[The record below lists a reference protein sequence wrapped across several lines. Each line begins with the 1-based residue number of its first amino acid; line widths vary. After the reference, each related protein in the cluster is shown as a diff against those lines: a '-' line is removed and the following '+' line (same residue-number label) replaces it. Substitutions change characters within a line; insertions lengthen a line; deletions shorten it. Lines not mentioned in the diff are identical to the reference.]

1 MRTKEKRIFEEYEI
15 ATIIQQV
22 LQAIEYLHSK
32 KIVHRDIKPENIVF
46 CKTTDLR
53 IKLIDLGLV
62 NALMLFFFVIVFVNF
77 QTEKIIEG
85 FQIFFV
91 SICSISGKIKC
102 CVSFV
107 DVL

>member
-53 IKLIDLGLV
+53 IKLIDLGCAQKYLESQYMTQPFGTLHYMAPEMIQGCYDNKADIWSV
-62 NALMLFFFVIVFVNF
+62 GVLLYVLL
-77 QTEKIIEG
+77 
-85 FQIFFV
+85 
-91 SICSISGKIKC
+91 SG
-102 CVSFV
+102 
-107 DVL
+107 